1 MIASLCVTFNSSN
14 AEARWGYG
22 GWHGGYGYRGGYGW
36 YGGYRYRPYYPR
48 YYGGYYGGYYPYY
61 YGGYYRPRVYW
72 W

>member
-22 GWHGGYGYRGGYGW
+22 YGGWRGGYGYGGGYGW

-48 YYGGYYGGYYPYY
+48 YYGGYYPYY